1 MQWSARRVAPYRPE
15 SRDRRSRRQ
24 WPPAGAF
31 LAAALITA
39 YLPSGAQAGIGF
51 VLRRTLLRPFIVLQE
66 GVAAARLRA
75 TRVEIMRGQ
84 LDSLVALVSTQ
95 AALAEDNRQLRDLL
109 GLSQRLGSTFRA
121 ATAVRPGTN
130 GSESVFLLDVG
141 TRDGVAVG
149 APVVNRH
156 GLVGVVREVHAAS
169 AVAMDWSHPDFRA
182 SAMLAD
188 GSGYGIVENRRGA
201 SSEEN
206 RLLLNG
212 AAYHERVPEGTRVL
226 TSGLG
231 GVFPRGIPIGV
242 VLGLA
247 EAQAQWR
254 KSYWLRP
261 MVELGSITHVL
272 VAVAV
277 GTAPDVED
285 DLSAAW
291 PVQADSG
298 RAPSAAG
305 VDPR

>member
-1 MQWSARRVAPYRPE
+1 MQWTARTVPPYRPE
-15 SRDRRSRRQ
+15 SREAKGRRQ
-24 WPPAGAF
+24 WPSAGAF
-31 LAAALITA
+31 LAAALIAA
-39 YLPSGAQAGIGF
+39 YLPSGAQRGIGF
-51 VLRRTLLRPFIVLQE
+51 ALRRTLLRPFIVLQE
-66 GVAAARLRA
+66 GLAAARLRG
-75 TRVEIMRGQ
+75 TRIEVMRAEM
-84 LDSLVALVSTQ
+84 DSLVALVSTQ
-95 AALAEDNRQLRDLL
+95 AALADENRQLRELL
-109 GLSQRLGSTFRA
+109 GLAQRLGPAFRPA
-121 ATAVRPGTN
+121 SVVRPGTS

-141 TRDGVAVG
+141 ARDGVTVG

-156 GLVGVVREVHAAS
+156 GLVGVVREVHASS

-201 SSEEN
+201 SPEAD

-272 VAVAV
+272 VAVTTDAAR
-277 GTAPDVED
+277 TSER
-285 DLSAAW
+285 DLSDAW
-291 PVQADSG
+291 KPRPDSG
-298 RAPSAAG
+298 DAPAPPVAE
-305 VDPR
+305 PR